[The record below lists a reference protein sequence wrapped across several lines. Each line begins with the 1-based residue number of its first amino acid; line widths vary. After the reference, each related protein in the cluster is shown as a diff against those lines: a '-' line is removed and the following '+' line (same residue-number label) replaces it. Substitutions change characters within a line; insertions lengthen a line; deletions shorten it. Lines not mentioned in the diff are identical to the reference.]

1 MDLRERVN
9 RKLWRSYNSVRLAPL
24 LRAAATGRLLR
35 ASGTDVSHLA
45 FYEGDDAIGPLQREE
60 ALLLFGMVRTVR
72 PKTVVE
78 IGFHYGQ
85 SAFNFLRA
93 MNHDAILFSF
103 DIDRD
108 SEFFADTRF
117 GHDPRFRFARK
128 SQDEIVEADIGV
140 GRKIDFLF
148 VDASHDLELNQRTF
162 AAIEGL
168 LAPRALVAIHDTGTY
183 KRSSLTGPF
192 AGLGDTYP
200 GNWTSEDEYAH
211 QLDER
216 RFVNWIGETR
226 PQYGQIHFHSH
237 RTRRHG
243 MTLLQAGGP
252 LAT

>member
-1 MDLRERVN
+1 M
-9 RKLWRSYNSVRLAPL
+9 AQ
-24 LRAAATGRLLR
+24 
-35 ASGTDVSHLA
+35 
-45 FYEGDDAIGPLQREE
+45 LQREE

-78 IGFHYGQ
+78 IGFFFGQ

-93 MNHDAILFSF
+93 MDHDAMLFSF
-103 DIDRD
+103 DIDGE
-108 SEFFADTRF
+108 SERFADIRF

-140 GRKIDFLF
+140 GRRIDFLF
-148 VDASHDLELNQRTF
+148 IDASHDLELNQRTF

-168 LAPRALVAIHDTGTY
+168 LAPRALVAIHDTGTWS
-183 KRSSLTGPF
+183 RSFFTGQF
-192 AGLGDTYP
+192 AGQGDTYP
-200 GNWTSEDEYAH
+200 GKWTSEDEYAH

-226 PQYGQIHFHSH
+226 PQYGQIHFHSD
-237 RTRRHG
+237 RTRRDG